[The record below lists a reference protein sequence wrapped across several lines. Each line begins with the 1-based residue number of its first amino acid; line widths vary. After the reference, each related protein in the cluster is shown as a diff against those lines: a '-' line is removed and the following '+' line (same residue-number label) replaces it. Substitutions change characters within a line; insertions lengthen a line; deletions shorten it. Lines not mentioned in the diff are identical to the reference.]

1 MKSGMLALMTILGSA
16 DALLVQGSGATRPSV
31 RSNTATQ
38 SGKAAAALTSA
49 VAAFASAPAAM
60 AAMDSG
66 ADLGSIQSFA
76 VELDAITTAVGLPV
90 EQIGIAVAGIVVVGG
105 GGYYLQ
111 QQGEEK
117 AQVTLTSALTLISTL
132 TPTLTLTV
140 TPTLTLTVTP
150 TLTLTLTPRRRS
162 GTRRMRG
169 GRRSSRP

>member
-90 EQIGIAVAGIVVVGG
+90 EQIGIAVAGVVVVGG

-117 AQVTLTSALTLISTL
+117 AQAKRDAEDARRTAEFQAMKKNDNNAGIFAMGIPAAISVGYFVWLVTNFS
-132 TPTLTLTV
+132 
-140 TPTLTLTVTP
+140 
-150 TLTLTLTPRRRS
+150 
-162 GTRRMRG
+162 
-169 GRRSSRP
+169 